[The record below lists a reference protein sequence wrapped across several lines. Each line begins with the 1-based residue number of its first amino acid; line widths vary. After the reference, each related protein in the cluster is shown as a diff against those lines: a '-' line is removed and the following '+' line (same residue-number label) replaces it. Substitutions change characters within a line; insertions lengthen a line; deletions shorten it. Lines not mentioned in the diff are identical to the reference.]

1 MSSSNITSDFTR
13 FEIARII
20 GARALQ
26 ISMDAPLLMEISD
39 EDLEK
44 MHYDALKIAEREFS
58 SGVLPISVKRPMPTK
73 TGAKLQAVK
82 EDSVDDEK
90 IVEKEKEVEREIVEK
105 AEEMGLVNEGDTED
119 AIIEEQSSGAEE

>member
-1 MSSSNITSDFTR
+1 MNLQNNEFTR
-13 FEIARII
+13 FEVARIV

-26 ISMDAPLLMEISD
+26 ISMDAPLLIKISD
-39 EDLEK
+39 EELEII
-44 MHYDALKIAEREFS
+44 HYDALKIAEREFK

-90 IVEKEKEVEREIVEK
+90 IVEKAKEVEAEISEK
-105 AEEMGLVNEGDTED
+105 AEEMGLVNEGDNED
-119 AIIEEQSSGAEE
+119 AIIEDTSGSEE